1 MPVISVVIPAY
12 NAERTILETV
22 QSVLE
27 QSFSDFE
34 LIIIND
40 GSTDKT
46 LELLSLIKDSRIKV
60 FSYQNGGLPVAR
72 NRGIER
78 STGQFISFLDAD
90 DLWTSDKLEC
100 QLLAL
105 QAAPNAGVAYSWT
118 CNMSATGDSFYP
130 GHSVSYSGDVY
141 PKLLVS
147 NFIASGSNC
156 LIRREAID
164 FAGRFDAFL
173 KSYEDWDYWLR
184 LASSWSFVVVPK
196 YQILYRQ
203 SPGAMSSRI
212 DVMQEYG
219 LIVIEKAFQSAP
231 NSLKSLK
238 RQSLSTN
245 YQYLAGMC
253 LININEK
260 EKLRKAG
267 ENLRKAIYS
276 YPPILFTKETQRY
289 LLKWLFVQFSLP
301 KIIKLFIN
309 PARSSNCM
317 GDPRLQN

>member
-1 MPVISVVIPAY
+1 MPVISVIIPAY
-12 NAERTILETV
+12 NAERTILETI
-22 QSVLE
+22 QSVLT

-34 LIIIND
+34 LIVIND

-46 LELLSLIKDSRIKV
+46 LSLVSSITDPRLKV
-60 FSYQNGGLPVAR
+60 FSYSNGGLSVAR

-105 QAAPNAGVAYSWT
+105 QASSKAGAAYSWT
-118 CNMSATGDSFYP
+118 CNMSAAGDSFYP
-130 GHSVSYSGDVY
+130 GCSVSYNGDVY
-141 PKLLVS
+141 SKLLVR

-164 FAGRFDAFL
+164 SAGTFDPSL
-173 KSYEDWDYWLR
+173 RSYEDWDYWLR
-184 LASSWSFVVVPK
+184 IAPHWLFVVVPK

-203 SPGAMSSRI
+203 SLGAMSSKI

-238 RQSLSTN
+238 RKCLGMN
-245 YQYLAGMC
+245 YHYLAGMC
-253 LININEK
+253 LANVNEQ
-260 EKLRKAG
+260 ENWRKAG
-267 ENLRKAIYS
+267 EKLWKATYYHPRIF
-276 YPPILFTKETQRY
+276 FTKETQFY
-289 LLKWLFVQFSLP
+289 LLKWLFLRIFSP
-301 KIIKLFIN
+301 KIAKSFTGFVRLSKNI
-309 PARSSNCM
+309 S
-317 GDPRLQN
+317 DPRLQN